1 MKSIVSVRGQ
11 TVIPRE
17 VREALGIKEG
27 TTLIWSLASHSVRVM
42 ALPDDPIEASF
53 GALKDTNVSTAA
65 LLADRRADRD
75 KEESQAE
82 EELKRWRRTPSTPRR

>member
-1 MKSIVSVRGQ
+1 MKSVVSTRGQ
-11 TVIPRE
+11 TVIPHE

-27 TTLIWSLASHSVRVM
+27 TTLIWSLSSHSVQVM

-53 GALKDTNVSTAA
+53 GALKDTKFSTAD
-65 LLADRRADRD
+65 LLEERRADRD
-75 KEESQAE
+75 KEEAKVE